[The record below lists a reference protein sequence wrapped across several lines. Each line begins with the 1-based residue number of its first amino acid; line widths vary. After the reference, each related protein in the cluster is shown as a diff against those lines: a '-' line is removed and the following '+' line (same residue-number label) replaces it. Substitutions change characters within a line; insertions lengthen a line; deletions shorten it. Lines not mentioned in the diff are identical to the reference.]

1 MFWPESPFDVRAEHP
16 KRIHVDRQMKE
27 TRVKK
32 TAGDQLP
39 HPESDGVVE
48 LGYNKM
54 ANRPKREVREQSW
67 TRYHLKQEN
76 GDIDS
81 DQYSCE
87 SRHKNSLTRSDHF
100 HTKDHDGY
108 NKIFVNTKTLRW
120 RREKNKP
127 S

>member
-1 MFWPESPFDVRAEHP
+1 NARREQRGKIERQIMFWPESPFDVRAEHP

-32 TAGDQLP
+32 TARDQLP
-39 HPESDGVVE
+39 HLESDRTVE

-67 TRYHLKQEN
+67 TGYRLKQEN
-76 GDIDS
+76 GDIYS

-87 SRHKNSLTRSDHF
+87 SRHKNSLTRLSSFSHEDHKA
-100 HTKDHDGY
+100 TR
-108 NKIFVNTKTLRW
+108 VQ
-120 RREKNKP
+120 
-127 S
+127 